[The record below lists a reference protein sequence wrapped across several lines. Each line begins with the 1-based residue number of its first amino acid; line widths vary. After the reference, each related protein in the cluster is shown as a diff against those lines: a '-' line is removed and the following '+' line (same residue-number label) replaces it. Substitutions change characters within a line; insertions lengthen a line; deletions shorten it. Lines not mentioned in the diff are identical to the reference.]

1 MNKDKKALDDLKS
14 EVDRMHDELIKLD
27 VNSDEHGKLL
37 TKYADTLNT
46 YNKLKDGKAKANS
59 EVASNYA
66 GIVGPVLGFIGGNI
80 LTGYFFTAAI
90 NFEKEGYIPPRMLQ
104 SFINNL
110 IKFVRRK

>member
-37 TKYADTLNT
+37 TKYSDTLNT

-59 EVASNYA
+59 EVIGNYA
-66 GIVGPVLGFIGGNI
+66 GIVGGALAFIGSNV
-80 LTGYFFTAAI
+80 LTGYWVTTLMK
-90 NFEKEGYIPPRMLQ
+90 FEEEGHIPHQMMRT
-104 SFINNL
+104 FANNL